1 MVKVLIIDSIR
12 KNRKPLVDEN
22 PSQSLSV
29 GTYNVFLVQYVSE
42 ETLHLKY

>member
-1 MVKVLIIDSIR
+1 MVKVLITDSIGR
-12 KNRKPLVDEN
+12 NKKPSVDEN

-29 GTYNVFLVQYVSE
+29 GTYNVFLVQRVSE